1 MDAIKTFLEDFGL
14 HFKFIPD
21 GGVEVSGCKEN
32 IVSIPDI
39 VNMMSMYIWMNVSVQ
54 YWEN

>member
-39 VNMMSMYIWMNVSVQ
+39 VNMMSMYI
-54 YWEN
+54 